1 MRKLHQFGGTA
12 AAVLDAEDD
21 AGSRPEVPGLRV
33 VADAP
38 RPRRE
43 LVDDYADDADT
54 EAYLRASG
62 RNRRIR
68 RGLIPKTRNGW
79 IAAGVGTL
87 LALGAIAA
95 GGYATVRFMTT
106 NEKFR
111 MTSSQNIE
119 LDGNSHLS
127 RAQMLSVFG
136 EDVDGNVFRV
146 PMEQRRMQLE
156 QMPWVEHATVMRL
169 LPNRMRVHVI
179 ERVPVAFVRQGSNI
193 GLVDRS
199 GVLLDIPPDAPG
211 NPSYSFP
218 VVTGLKAEQEPEA
231 RAQRMRLYAA
241 FLKDLDSDGKSTSAQ
256 LSEIDLSDP
265 EDVKALIPDHNSE
278 VLVHFGT
285 ENFLSRYKQFEEH
298 IAEWRSQYA
307 RLSSVDMRYERQV
320 VLQMPPKDSTVG
332 GSTGAPDPVAQKTDA
347 TSASPAAKPPV
358 QAKAAPLTVAPK
370 AFAATVPTK
379 ATPSVSKSA
388 APKHTALKSSAKT
401 VHTAAKPATRSTKND
416 AATHKRVEAIKAWM
430 AKRHAAQ
437 AAGN

>member
-1 MRKLHQFGGTA
+1 M
-12 AAVLDAEDD
+12 LDADDD
-21 AGSRPEVPGLRV
+21 AGPRLEAPALRI

-38 RPRRE
+38 RARRE

-62 RNRRIR
+62 RARRIR

-79 IAAGVGTL
+79 IAAGVATA

-95 GGYATVRFMTT
+95 GGFATLRFMTT

-136 EDVDGNVFRV
+136 EDVDGNIFRV
-146 PMEQRRMQLE
+146 PMEQRRAQLE

-179 ERVPVAFVRQGSNI
+179 ERVPVAFVRQGSTI
-193 GLVDRS
+193 GLVDKS

-218 VVTGLKAEQEPEA
+218 VITGIKAEQEPEA

-256 LSEIDLSDP
+256 LSEIDLSDS

-285 ENFLSRYKQFEEH
+285 ENFLSRYKQFEQH
-298 IAEWRSQYA
+298 IAEWRSQYS

-332 GSTGAPDPVAQKTDA
+332 GSTGSSDAVAQKTDA
-347 TSASPAAKPPV
+347 TSAPAKATTTAPAKAVAAPVKLSPAGATPRALAGAAHAKPASVASKPAPQHGMGKITVKPAHAAAKP
-358 QAKAAPLTVAPK
+358 K
-370 AFAATVPTK
+370 
-379 ATPSVSKSA
+379 SKSA
-388 APKHTALKSSAKT
+388 A
-401 VHTAAKPATRSTKND
+401 ND

-437 AAGN
+437 AAAAK